1 MSSLDGERLARLST
15 TLDASPR
22 QLLVAA
28 ARLARL
34 RTLGNVDALQR
45 LAILQD
51 VTAAMPASER
61 VAGLLG
67 TPIASYAQDD
77 VDRALASLV
86 ADRSARDA

>member
-1 MSSLDGERLARLST
+1 MSSLDGDRLTRLST

-34 RTLGNVDALQR
+34 HTLGHVDALQR
-45 LAILQD
+45 LAILRD
-51 VTAAMPASER
+51 ATAAMPASER
-61 VAGLLG
+61 VGALLG

-77 VDRALASLV
+77 VDRALASL
-86 ADRSARDA
+86 AAGRSAQDA